1 MSGWVKLYRILLDKP
16 IWRQSTPEQKTILIT
31 LLLMANHEPNEWE
44 WHGKK
49 FVVQP
54 GQFVTSL
61 PAIQKRCGSGV
72 SIRNIRTALSRFEK
86 FEFLTVKSSK
96 GGRLISILNWV
107 QYQGF
112 NNHTNETSDRRVTD
126 KLTDEVTDEVTD
138 DLGGR
143 SRGFPGR
150 VTDKLTDEV
159 TDEVT
164 ANKKY
169 KKIKEAKENIYSP
182 NPQRT
187 IFDYWNEK
195 GIIRHRVLDDATRR
209 KIKTTLESHTGD
221 EILQAID
228 NYSFILSGD
237 YSFTYRWTLKDFL
250 ARGLDKFLDL
260 EVAKTNYPPG
270 RFGKPSARP
279 STNTQRALEAAQRL
293 LAKEANPDDS

>member
-1 MSGWVKLYRILLDKP
+1 MGGWVKLYRILLDKP
-16 IWRQSTPEQKTILIT
+16 IWRQSTPEQKVILIT
-31 LLLMANHEPNEWE
+31 LLLMANHEPCEWE
-44 WHGKK
+44 WRGKK

-61 PAIQKRCGSGV
+61 SAIQKRCGSGV

-86 FEFLTVKSSK
+86 FEFLTVESSK
-96 GGRLISILNWV
+96 GGRLISILNWAH
-107 QYQGF
+107 YQGF
-112 NNHTNETSDRRVTD
+112 NNHTNKPSDRRVTD
-126 KLTDEVTDEVTD
+126 KVTDKVTD

-143 SRGFPGR
+143 SRGFTGG

-159 TDEVT
+159 T
-164 ANKKY
+164 ANKKL
-169 KKIKEAKENIYSP
+169 KKIKETKENIYSP
-182 NPQRT
+182 NPQRA
-187 IFDYWNEK
+187 IFDHWNEK

-209 KIKTTLESHTGD
+209 KIKTTLESHTED

-228 NYSFILSGD
+228 NYSHILSGD

-260 EVAKTNYPPG
+260 EVAKTNYTPG